1 MIKYNPKLKEEA
13 RRLRAQMTDSE
24 RALWARLRRKQVQ
37 SVQFYTQKPIGNYI
51 VDFYAPKAKLV
62 VEVVA
67 PRTRIASMQQRT
79 CGETPTSRPR
89 DCGCSGSTVS
99 KCRGDRR
106 SDGSDTEGGG
116 GIARGKSPLTPLCKG
131 GEGVVALPERSEES
145 KNLGAELNV
154 GPMRTTTW

>member
-62 VEVVA
+62 VEV
-67 PRTRIASMQQRT
+67 
-79 CGETPTSRPR
+79 
-89 DCGCSGSTVS
+89 
-99 KCRGDRR
+99 
-106 SDGSDTEGGG
+106 DGSQHKDSERAAADLGRDTDLASEGLWVLRFDNIQVLKEIEGVTEVILRAVG
-116 GIARGKSPLTPLCKG
+116 ESLEENPPLSPLCKG
-131 GEGVVALPERSEES
+131 GERIAPQNRS
-145 KNLGAELNV
+145 
-154 GPMRTTTW
+154 